1 MNNSEQF
8 SIAITL
14 SPAQVDEVVRAA
26 SQSRVPS
33 ISTLIAAS
41 LNRPLTREPETDSTS
56 RPPDEADPE
65 HDDPEHRPEDPTGT
79 PEDPLEEDSE
89 DSQAGG
95 YLPMGASDPRLS
107 RSLLRGLSLLTCFGS
122 DGAPRG
128 VVELAHAA
136 GMSPSTAHR
145 YASTLVELGLLERD
159 PKSRKYRLPS
169 T

>member
-41 LNRPLTREPETDSTS
+41 LNRPLTRESETDSTS
-56 RPPDEADPE
+56 GPPDKADLE
-65 HDDPEHRPEDPTGT
+65 HDDPENRAEEPAVT
-79 PEDPLEEDSE
+79 PEDPVEE

-95 YLPMGASDPRLS
+95 YLPIGASDPRLS
-107 RSLLRGLSLLTCFGS
+107 RSLLRGLSLLTCFGG
-122 DGAPRG
+122 DGAARG

>member
-1 MNNSEQF
+1 MDNSEQIP
-8 SIAITL
+8 IAITL

-41 LNRPLTREPETDSTS
+41 LNAPLTREPGSGSRSAPNDDDYPDHGKDRAGDETES
-56 RPPDEADPE
+56 
-65 HDDPEHRPEDPTGT
+65 PED
-79 PEDPLEEDSE
+79 EIDEDSRVG
-89 DSQAGG
+89 A
-95 YLPMGASDPRLS
+95 YLPIGASDPRLS
-107 RSLLRGLSLLTCFGS
+107 RSLLRGLSLLTCFGR
-122 DGAPRG
+122 DGGARG
-128 VVELAHAA
+128 IVELAHDA

-159 PKSRKYRLPS
+159 PKSRKYRLPG